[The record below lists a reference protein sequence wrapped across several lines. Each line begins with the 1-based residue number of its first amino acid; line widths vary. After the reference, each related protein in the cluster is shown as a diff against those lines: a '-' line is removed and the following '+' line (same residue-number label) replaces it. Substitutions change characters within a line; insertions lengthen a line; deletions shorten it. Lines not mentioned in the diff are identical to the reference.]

1 VAEGDKDHGGIPVT
15 PAIGLDGTDQPIDL
29 GAGQVLYSAFRFR
42 LGVVTVR
49 FTVAVPPISR
59 VILSWF
65 SVPRRCRL
73 SIYHVFYEQFN
84 LDDQPDPVLFLKFG
98 GSAISL

>member
-1 VAEGDKDHGGIPVT
+1 VT

-49 FTVAVPPISR
+49 FTVAGATNFKGDFVMVFSAPAMPTVHISYFAN
-59 VILSWF
+59 S
-65 SVPRRCRL
+65 S
-73 SIYHVFYEQFN
+73 N